1 LITVIHAHPHPD
13 RSIGGRALLDAVR
26 DLPGLAVRSLYDL
39 YPDLS
44 IDVAAERGA
53 LESTRL
59 LVWQHPFYWYGA
71 PALLKL
77 WFEVVL
83 TEDWAFGSRQAL
95 AGKDCLWV
103 TTTGGDLNAF
113 SAAGRHAHPFEAF
126 VAPVEQTA
134 RFCGMNFLTPI
145 VLFASHR
152 MEPHELRRHA
162 AQYRA
167 FLAGYGT
174 RRG

>member
-1 LITVIHAHPHPD
+1 MITLIHAHPHRD
-13 RSIGGRALLDAVR
+13 RSIGGRALLEAVR
-26 DLPGLAVRSLYDL
+26 DLPRLAVRSLYDL

-44 IDVAAERGA
+44 IDVAAERAA

-59 LVWQHPFYWYGA
+59 LIWQHPLHWYGV

-83 TEDWAFGSRQAL
+83 AEGWAFGDRQAL

-103 TTTGGDLNAF
+103 TTTGGGQDAF
-113 SAAGRHAHPFEAF
+113 APGGRHGHAFEAF

-145 VLFASHR
+145 VVYGSHR
-152 MEPHELRRHA
+152 IEPHELRRHA
-162 AQYRA
+162 AQYRSL
-167 FLAGYGT
+167 LAAYGA
-174 RRG
+174 RHD